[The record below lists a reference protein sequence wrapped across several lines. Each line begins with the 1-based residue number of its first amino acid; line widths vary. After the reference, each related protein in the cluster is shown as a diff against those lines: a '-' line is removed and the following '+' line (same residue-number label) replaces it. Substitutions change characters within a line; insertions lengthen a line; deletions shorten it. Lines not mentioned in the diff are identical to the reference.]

1 MKNLFGLQSLLCLL
15 YFCQI
20 KSEPCNSNDTEEDF
34 NALAKWANELPALQK
49 EDEIKQKQFESADF
63 FMMSDKQIRHQ
74 FYQFLSQPEQTVCTI
89 SKKIGG
95 EWLPSCAWY
104 DGAKFVC
111 LDKFKKA
118 IEEGKCLIYSFGLA
132 SDWSF
137 EETLAEMGCVVRA
150 FDPTVNKPKRV
161 TNPNI
166 HFTKVGLADSNGQTQ
181 VRTIGF
187 HFSLVSKEFISFR
200 FLTTRKIIE
209 KYWYRSRLL
218 RP

>member
-187 HFSLVSKEFISFR
+187 HFS
-200 FLTTRKIIE
+200 
-209 KYWYRSRLL
+209 
-218 RP
+218 